1 MKVNRDPN
9 PQWVR
14 DRTWAAAYS
23 TAKLFAVIA
32 VAMTIAECEWVN
44 VVSVSVAISAVWF
57 YFRLP
62 RWPGFWCVHCSIWW
76 LHHDVCFTRIMGR
89 TNP

>member
-9 PQWVR
+9 PRWVR

-62 RWPGFWCVHCSIWW
+62 RWPGFGVFIAA
-76 LHHDVCFTRIMGR
+76 LGGEYFTRVMG
-89 TNP
+89 NP